1 MRLQSSS
8 PNTSSSS
15 SPPCHDH
22 VVSIIMDVD
31 HVDHHGVSLKKP
43 LLHGHDDRHDTFPRL
58 TAKEEADGELSTRD
72 NDGTSFSRTCL
83 NLTNAI
89 SGIGVLSM
97 PYALSEGGWLSLG
110 LFFFVGVL
118 CYYTGILIQR
128 CMHADTTIRTY
139 PDIGEYAFGSK
150 GKAIIASFMYLE
162 LYLVAISF
170 LILAGDNLDKLL
182 PGITIEISR
191 LRIEGKQLFIL
202 VAAALILPSTWFRNL
217 GMLAYVSAGGVI
229 ASVILT
235 GSLIWAG
242 VAETGFESKGDLFNL
257 KGIPTSVGLY
267 FVCFT
272 GHAVFPT
279 IYTSMRVKN
288 HFSKVLLISSVL
300 CTLNYGLTA
309 ILGYL
314 MYGEDL
320 QSQVTLNLPTGK
332 IYTKIAI
339 YTTLINPL
347 TKYALVVSPIMTAI
361 EERLGLAFSNKSTSL
376 SIRTLI
382 VMSTVVV
389 ASTIPFFAY
398 LMAFIGSFLSIMA
411 TVLFPCLCYLK
422 IYKAAR
428 ICTVEFVAIVGI
440 LVIGVVIAVVGTY
453 SSVQQILTSL

>member
-1 MRLQSSS
+1 MRLDASA
-8 PNTSSSS
+8 
-15 SPPCHDH
+15 DH
-22 VVSIIMDVD
+22 E
-31 HVDHHGVSLKKP
+31 L
-43 LLHGHDDRHDTFPRL
+43 FACL
-58 TAKEEADGELSTRD
+58 TVP
-72 NDGTSFSRTCL
+72 
-83 NLTNAI
+83 
-89 SGIGVLSM
+89 GIGVLSM

-128 CMHADTTIRTY
+128 CMHADTAIRTY

-170 LILAGDNLDKLL
+170 LILAGDNLDKLF
-182 PGITIEISR
+182 PGITIEISSR

-202 VAAALILPSTWFRNL
+202 VAAALILPTTWFRNL

-288 HFSKVLLISSVL
+288 HFSKVISNVHAYIEIFPKAQHFFFVVFLFLKLID
-300 CTLNYGLTA
+300 
-309 ILGYL
+309 I
-314 MYGEDL
+314 
-320 QSQVTLNLPTGK
+320 
-332 IYTKIAI
+332 
-339 YTTLINPL
+339 
-347 TKYALVVSPIMTAI
+347 
-361 EERLGLAFSNKSTSL
+361 
-376 SIRTLI
+376 
-382 VMSTVVV
+382 
-389 ASTIPFFAY
+389 
-398 LMAFIGSFLSIMA
+398 
-411 TVLFPCLCYLK
+411 
-422 IYKAAR
+422 
-428 ICTVEFVAIVGI
+428 
-440 LVIGVVIAVVGTY
+440 
-453 SSVQQILTSL
+453 